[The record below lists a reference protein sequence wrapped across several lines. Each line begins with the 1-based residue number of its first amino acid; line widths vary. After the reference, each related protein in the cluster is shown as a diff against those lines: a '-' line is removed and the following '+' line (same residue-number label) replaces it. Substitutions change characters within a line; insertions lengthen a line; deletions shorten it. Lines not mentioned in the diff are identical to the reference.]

1 MDIRAFYQS
10 VYALV
15 RRIPAGRVASY
26 GQLAWML
33 QEPRHSRL
41 VGKAMGC
48 CLDGDVPCHRVVNAR
63 GETAPGWTEQAEL
76 LRREGVFFRPDGR
89 VDRKRSGW
97 RPWEDSCGGTGKNS

>member
-48 CLDGDVPCHRVVNAR
+48 CLDGDVPCHRVVNSQGR
-63 GETAPGWTEQAEL
+63 LAPGWMEQRQL
-76 LRREGVFFRPDGR
+76 LEMEGVSFRENGC
-89 VDRKRSGW
+89 VDMKRHLWKPGSI
-97 RPWEDSCGGTGKNS
+97 D